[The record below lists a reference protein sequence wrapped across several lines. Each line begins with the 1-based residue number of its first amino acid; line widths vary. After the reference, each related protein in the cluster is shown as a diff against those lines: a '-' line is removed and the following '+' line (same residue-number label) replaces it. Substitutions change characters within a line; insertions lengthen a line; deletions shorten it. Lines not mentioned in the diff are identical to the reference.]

1 MSDNGLPSGVL
12 KINGD
17 RINPAT
23 EETLALV
30 LTAIGSTVPTALG
43 DGRKT
48 VAVAG
53 TREALA
59 GSTACKRVLITAETD
74 NSPTGVVV
82 VGSSTVVASLS
93 TRRGFAL
100 YAGDWCEIETDN
112 LADVYLDSTVSGDGV
127 TFVYNS

>member
-23 EETLALV
+23 EETLAAV
-30 LTAIGSTVPTALG
+30 LAAVGGTVPTAVG
-43 DGRKT
+43 DGRKV

-59 GSTACKRVLITAETD
+59 GSTACKKVLVTAETD
-74 NSPTGVVV
+74 NAGIVV
-82 VGSSTVVASLS
+82 VGSSTVVASLA

-100 YAGDWCEIETDN
+100 YAGDWCELETDN